1 MHTDPEYFFAAKYMS
16 VRRIMQNSC
25 IPASL
30 LVQVSSKWAVVANE
44 VILMTDM
51 MTIMVMM
58 VMIKSIYS
66 KGSFDVNE
74 VFMMTAH
81 DSRGVLVPPDPKSD
95 DGTRESTQEGVAS

>member
-1 MHTDPEYFFAAKYMS
+1 MHTDPEYFFAAKYRS
-16 VRRIMQNSC
+16 VRRILQNSC

-51 MTIMVMM
+51 MTMI

-66 KGSFDVNE
+66 KGSVDVNE
-74 VFMMTAH
+74 VFLMTAH
-81 DSRGVLVPPDPKSD
+81 DSRGVLFPPDPKSD

>member
-1 MHTDPEYFFAAKYMS
+1 MHTDPEYFFAAKYRS
-16 VRRIMQNSC
+16 VRRILQNSC

-58 VMIKSIYS
+58 AMIKSIYS
-66 KGSFDVNE
+66 KGSVNVNE
-74 VFMMTAH
+74 VSMVTAH
-81 DSRGVLVPPDPKSD
+81 DSRGVLDPHDPKSD

>member
-1 MHTDPEYFFAAKYMS
+1 MHTDPEYFFAAKYRS
-16 VRRIMQNSC
+16 VRRILQNSC

-58 VMIKSIYS
+58 VMIKIYS
-66 KGSFDVNE
+66 KGSVDVNE

-81 DSRGVLVPPDPKSD
+81 DSRGVLDPPDPKSD

>member
-1 MHTDPEYFFAAKYMS
+1 MHTDPEYFFAAKYRS
-16 VRRIMQNSC
+16 VRRILQKSC

-74 VFMMTAH
+74 VFMMTAR
-81 DSRGVLVPPDPKSD
+81 RGVLDPPDPKSD